1 MDSCTEN
8 YECLVLDN
16 TSKSNKIEDCVFWYK
31 GENHEDYKLGSNQFW
46 VNNEFEDDG
55 SSDEEFSM
63 DRFKTK
69 KNSTRINVRKND

>member
-1 MDSCTEN
+1 MR
-8 YECLVLDN
+8 YAR
-16 TSKSNKIEDCVFWYK
+16 SKSISDKTPYTFNANIDT
-31 GENHEDYKLGSNQFW
+31 NQFW
-46 VNNEFEDDG
+46 INNDFDEND